1 MSGWRKRQITNKVED
16 DMKVDSID
24 AYNNRM
30 QHLHD
35 IKITDKKHYEKVQ
48 DEKRVIENHK
58 VDEAKRIE
66 MNRKMNRPGQ
76 NIDKIA

>member
-1 MSGWRKRQITNKVED
+1 MSGWRKRQISNKVED
-16 DMKVDSID
+16 NMKVDSID

-35 IKITDKKHYEKVQ
+35 IKIADKKHYEKVQ
-48 DEKRVIENHK
+48 EEKRIIENHK

-76 NIDKIA
+76 NIDKFA

>member
-1 MSGWRKRQITNKVED
+1 MSGWRKRQISNKVED
-16 DMKVDSID
+16 NMKVDSID

-48 DEKRVIENHK
+48 EEKRIIENHK

-76 NIDKIA
+76 NIDKFA